1 MLTPTA
7 ERVSRNTPESIQER
21 IRLATEASIARTL
34 AAGPTAIAARLRELD
49 LEWDTERTLETM
61 AASFSLAGITLAA
74 TVDRRW
80 LLLSG
85 VVCGFLL
92 QHALQGW
99 CPPLPVIRA
108 LGVRTKEEIDAER
121 YALKVARGDF
131 GEAIKDTP
139 LAHDPWRLLAATK
152 LS

>member
-1 MLTPTA
+1 MATGLSSS
-7 ERVSRNTPESIQER
+7 SR
-21 IRLATEASIARTL
+21 ARWT
-34 AAGPTAIAARLRELD
+34 GHH
-49 LEWDTERTLETM
+49 
-61 AASFSLAGITLAA
+61 
-74 TVDRRW
+74 RRW

-85 VVCGFLL
+85 TVCGFLL

-99 CPPLPVIRA
+99 CPPLPAIRA
-108 LGVRTKEEIDAER
+108 LGVRTKEEIDSER

-139 LAHDPWRLLAATK
+139 SAHVPWRLLAATR

>member
-1 MLTPTA
+1 MLTRTA
-7 ERVSRNTPESIQER
+7 ERVSRNTPQSVQDR
-21 IRLATEASIARTL
+21 IRSETEASLARIL
-34 AAGPTAIAARLRELD
+34 AAGPAAIDARLRELD
-49 LEWDTERTLETM
+49 LEWDTERTLETL
-61 AASFSLAGITLAA
+61 ASSFSLAGIALA
-74 TVDRRW
+74 TTIDRRW
-80 LLLSG
+80 LVLSG

-108 LGVRTKEEIDAER
+108 LGVRTKEEIEAER

-131 GEAIKDTP
+131 GEAVKDP
-139 LAHDPWRLLAATK
+139 PMAHDPWQLLAATK